1 MTIGERLTDDLKSAM
16 RSGDTVRR
24 DVIRLIL
31 AAAKNAELVKNG
43 PLTPEEVA
51 AALKAAGL
59 SLSRDQINPALE
71 ASWAKRRGEPV
82 AANLDPRAVDALAQA
97 GEAKAAKAG
106 PLTDDEIE
114 EIIQRQAKQ
123 RRDSID
129 AYQAGGRADLAAK
142 EETELAVLLGYL
154 PQPLAPEELRALV
167 REAIAEVGAT
177 GPRDMGK
184 VMPAVMARA
193 GKRADGK
200 AVSAVVRE
208 LLSE

>member
-16 RSGDTVRR
+16 RAGDTVRR

-59 SLSRDQINPALE
+59 SLSRDQINPTLE

-82 AANLDPRAVDALAQA
+82 AANLDPRAVDALAEA

-167 REAIAEVGAT
+167 REVIAEVGAT